1 MYRNFQCLRKPF
13 FWPQARLIAF
23 GTALL
28 DEGGEEAT
36 IHSRCLV
43 AALRGAW
50 CEHACLIQSV
60 SKFSRCP
67 LPSNEIVGEFLC
79 APADF
84 TNVVVALSNFFAD
97 FSVAAAKNGGGKVAE
112 LEGEAMDEKE
122 MS

>member
-1 MYRNFQCLRKPF
+1 MKRGSLVLLSLRHLGLNILDLIHSRSHRGREASVTPAALSDSGAIDVQELSMLEKAF
-13 FWPQARLIAF
+13 LWPQARLIAF

-28 DEGGEEAT
+28 DEGGEEAA

-67 LPSNEIVGEFLC
+67 LPSNEIV
-79 APADF
+79 
-84 TNVVVALSNFFAD
+84 
-97 FSVAAAKNGGGKVAE
+97 
-112 LEGEAMDEKE
+112 
-122 MS
+122 